1 MSIYN
6 QIMKGVTIM
15 KERTQRVLTRF
26 LTVNT
31 FLTCEDLSKEF
42 NISERT
48 FRNEL
53 VLINKYLAENNYSSI
68 TTTRGKGLKLDLSE
82 VDREKLLSKIND
94 DREADYY
101 RPNERFLALLL
112 DIADTTKTTMLFE
125 MEEKLQV
132 SKSTLD
138 EDMRK
143 LRQFLKEYG
152 ISVVSLTKQ
161 GIVFKGDERSIRTM
175 LYDVINSVTDISKLI
190 GYRDIDTV
198 NTFANQFVLNYLD
211 TSALRV
217 IEEYYDDVFERSR
230 VEINHVYRNQIIL
243 FLGIWVRRLQEG
255 NTLRELAKVRAEV
268 KEAPVKNFVGSICME
283 FGLYPSLNEIKYTT
297 FIIESFNPKDMN
309 NSFDWVTAQLLAIQ
323 LIEHVEKVTR
333 IPFSQREE
341 DLYEGLY
348 KHITGLLS
356 RGKNDLQVF
365 NPLKDT
371 IKESYAEIYQAV
383 TCFSKQIEDYIKKP
397 LSEDEIGFLTVY
409 FSTSASQI
417 KQKEQY
423 IYQAVVL
430 CNHGISTGKLLAAN
444 LKEQFNI
451 EIVAVLSSYEL
462 AFIDKLDVDL
472 VFTTISID
480 YSRKPVLFLNPIL
493 RESDKKEIKDFLLK
507 NKDKRRTVSNK
518 LDATKLMQD
527 ILTLIVESGGTVTK
541 ESYQRVEETFKDHH
555 LKINTRE
562 IQPML
567 QDILRDSNILLKQ
580 ECKDWKEAITK
591 SAQVLV
597 TKEVIEERYIN
608 AMIKSVEEFGPYI
621 VVGKHLALAHARPED
636 GVNKLGISVMTLK
649 EPVNFGNPDNDPV
662 KIVFCLAA
670 VDSYS
675 HLNVMKNLIELIND
689 EEKLDKLITAQDVN
703 MFNQVLYG
711 SEVME

>member
-1 MSIYN
+1 
-6 QIMKGVTIM
+6 M
-15 KERTQRVLTRF
+15 KERTQRIFTRF

-31 FLTCEDLSKEF
+31 YLTFEDLSKDF
-42 NISERT
+42 YISERT
-48 FRNEL
+48 LRNEL
-53 VLINKYLAENNYSSI
+53 LLINKYLAENNYPTI
-68 TTTRGKGLKLDLSE
+68 TTTRGKGLKLDLSDK
-82 VDREKLLSKIND
+82 DREKLLAQVGD
-94 DREADYY
+94 VREKDYY
-101 RPNERFLALLL
+101 RPDERFLALLL
-112 DIADTTKTTMLFE
+112 DITDTTKTTMLYE

-143 LRQFLKEYG
+143 LRLFLKDYA
-152 ISVVSLTKQ
+152 ITVVSLPKQ
-161 GIVFKGDERSIRTM
+161 GIVLKGYERSIRSM
-175 LYDVINSVTDISKLI
+175 LYDVINSMTDIDYLM
-190 GYRDIDTV
+190 GYRDTDAVI
-198 NTFANQFVLNYLD
+198 TFADQFVLDYLD
-211 TSALRV
+211 TRV
-217 IEEYYDDVFERSR
+217 LKVIGEQYDDVLEKSR

-243 FLGIWVRRLQEG
+243 FLGIWVRRIKEG
-255 NTLRELAKVRAEV
+255 NTLSELVKVRAEI
-268 KEAPVKNFVGSICME
+268 KEGPVRNFVDSICME
-283 FGLYPSLNEIKYTT
+283 FGLYPSLNEIKYIT
-297 FIIESFNPKDMN
+297 FTIESFNPKDMN

-323 LIEHVEKVTR
+323 LIEHVEKVTG
-333 IPFSQREE
+333 IPFSHREE

-356 RGKNDLQVF
+356 RAKNELQVF

-371 IKESYAEIYQAV
+371 IKDSYAEIYHAV
-383 TCFSKQIEDYIKKP
+383 TCFRKQIEDYTKKT
-397 LSEDEIGFLTVY
+397 LSEDEIGFLTIY
-409 FSTSASQI
+409 FSTSASRM
-417 KQKEQY
+417 KQEEQY
-423 IYQAVVL
+423 VYQAVVL

-472 VFTTISID
+472 VFTTVSID
-480 YSRKPVLFLNPIL
+480 YPKKPVLLLNPIL
-493 RESDKKEIKDFLLK
+493 RESDKKEINAFLLK
-507 NKDKRRTVSNK
+507 NKDKTRTVSNK

-527 ILTLIVESGGTVTK
+527 ILALIVESGGTVTQ
-541 ESYQRVEETFKDHH
+541 ESYQKVEETFKKHH

-567 QDILRDSNILLKQ
+567 QDILKDSNILLKQ
-580 ECKDWKEAITK
+580 GCKDWKEAITI
-591 SAQVLV
+591 AARLLV
-597 TKEVIEERYIN
+597 KEDVIEERYIH

-649 EPVNFGNPDNDPV
+649 EPVNFGNKDNDPV

-689 EEKLDKLITAQDVN
+689 EEKLDQLIKAEDLNT
-703 MFNQVLYG
+703 FNQVLYG

>member
-1 MSIYN
+1 
-6 QIMKGVTIM
+6 M
-15 KERTQRVLTRF
+15 KERSQRVLTRF
-26 LTVNT
+26 LKVNT

-53 VLINKYLAENNYSSI
+53 VLINKYLSENNYPSI
-68 TTTRGKGLKLDLSE
+68 TTIRGKGLKLDLSD
-82 VDREKLLSKIND
+82 VDRGKLQLKIGD
-94 DREADYY
+94 DRETDYY
-101 RPNERFLALLL
+101 MPNERFLALLL
-112 DIADTTKTTMLFE
+112 DIADTTKRTMLFE

-138 EDMRK
+138 EDMRR

-161 GIVFKGDERSIRTM
+161 GIVLKGDERSIRTM
-175 LYDVINSVTDISKLI
+175 LYDVINSVTDISNLL
-190 GYRDIDTV
+190 GYRDRDTV
-198 NTFANQFVLNYLD
+198 NTFADQFVLDYLD

-217 IEEYYDDVFERSR
+217 IGEHYDEVFEKSR
-230 VEINHVYRNQIIL
+230 VEINHVYRNQSIL

-255 NTLRELAKVRAEV
+255 NNLRELAKVRAEI
-268 KEAPVKNFVGSICME
+268 KEDPVRNFVDFICME

-297 FIIESFNPKDMN
+297 FTIESFNPKDMN

-356 RGKNDLQVF
+356 RAKNDLQVF
-365 NPLKDT
+365 NPLKET
-371 IKESYAEIYQAV
+371 IKESFAEIYQAV

-423 IYQAVVL
+423 VYQAVVL

-451 EIVAVLSSYEL
+451 EIVAVLSSFEL

-480 YSRKPVLFLNPIL
+480 YPRKPVLLLNPIL

-507 NKDKRRTVSNK
+507 NKNKRRIVSNK
-518 LDATKLMQD
+518 LDATMLMQD
-527 ILTLIVESGGTVTK
+527 ILMLIVESGGTVTQ
-541 ESYQRVEETFKDHH
+541 ESYQKVEETFKEHH

-591 SAQVLV
+591 SAQILL
-597 TKEVIEERYIN
+597 TEEVIEERYIN
-608 AMIKSVEEFGPYI
+608 AMIKSVEEYGPYI

-689 EEKLDKLITAQDVN
+689 EEKLDQLITAQDVT

>member
-1 MSIYN
+1 
-6 QIMKGVTIM
+6 MKGVTKM
-15 KERTQRVLTRF
+15 KERTQRVLNRF
-26 LTVNT
+26 LSVNT

-53 VLINKYLAENNYSSI
+53 TLINQYLAENNYPSI
-68 TTTRGKGLKLDLSE
+68 TSVRGKGLKLELSE
-82 VDREKLLSKIND
+82 VDRDKLLSKVDD
-94 DREADYY
+94 DRESDYY

-112 DIADTTKTTMLFE
+112 DISDTTKTTLLFE

-143 LRQFLKEYG
+143 LRQFLNKYG

-161 GIVFKGDERSIRTM
+161 GIVLKGNERTIRSM
-175 LYDVINSVTDISKLI
+175 LYDVINSMTDIDYLM
-190 GYRDIDTV
+190 GYRDIDAV
-198 NTFANQFVLNYLD
+198 NTFADQLVLDYLD
-211 TSALRV
+211 ASVLR
-217 IEEYYDDVFERSR
+217 IIGEHYDNVMEKSK
-230 VEINHVYRNQIIL
+230 VEINHVYRNQSIL

-255 NTLRELAKVRAEV
+255 NTLSELAKVKAEIR
-268 KEAPVKNFVGSICME
+268 EGPVRNFVDSICME
-283 FGLYPSLNEIKYTT
+283 FGLYPTINELNYTT
-297 FIIESFNPKDMN
+297 FTIESFNPKDMN

-333 IPFSQREE
+333 IPFSQRDE

-356 RGKNDLQVF
+356 RAKNDLHVF

-371 IKESYAEIYQAV
+371 IKESYVEIYQAV
-383 TCFSKQIEDYIKKP
+383 TCFKKQIEDYIKKP
-397 LSEDEIGFLTVY
+397 LSDDEIGFLTVY

-417 KQKEQY
+417 KQKEQHV
-423 IYQAVVL
+423 YQAVVL

-451 EIVAVLSSYEL
+451 EIVAVLSSYEI

-480 YSRKPVLFLNPIL
+480 YHRKPVLLLNPIL
-493 RESDKKEIKDFLLK
+493 RESDKKEIKDFLHK
-507 NKDKRRTVSNK
+507 NKDRRRTISNK

-527 ILTLIVESGGTVTK
+527 ILKLIVESGGKVTQ
-541 ESYQRVEETFKDHH
+541 ESYQKVEETFKEHH

-580 ECKDWKEAITK
+580 ECNDWKEAITK
-591 SAQVLV
+591 TAQLLV
-597 TKEVIEERYIN
+597 TEEVIEERYIN
-608 AMIKSVEEFGPYI
+608 AMIKSVEEYGAYI

-636 GVNKLGISVMTLK
+636 GVNKLGVSVMTLK

-689 EEKLDKLITAQDVN
+689 EEKLDQLITAQDLST
-703 MFNQVLYG
+703 FKQVLYG
-711 SEVME
+711 SKVME